1 VRYHPNIVR
10 TRFVTVLL
18 LSILTLAAGASA
30 QDPVAVAPALYKVE
44 VDNPWVRVLR
54 TTRGPRQTSPMHTH
68 PATVVVCLTDS
79 HQRVTTAN
87 GTVREVSH
95 KAGDV
100 VYNEP
105 VTHAEESL
113 SDQPLEAVVVEL
125 KPNAPRSAAER
136 RVTLDPV
143 KIDPKYHIVALE
155 NPRVRALRT
164 ILEPGIKS
172 PLHEHPHYVVVY
184 LTELHTTMELAD
196 GRQVDNPRR
205 PGEVAWRD
213 FMRHSTLNV
222 GRETAVEIQIELK

>member
-1 VRYHPNIVR
+1 MRYHPYIVR
-10 TRFVTVLL
+10 IGFVTTLL
-18 LSILTLAAGASA
+18 LGMAVMAAG
-30 QDPVAVAPALYKVE
+30 QDPVSVAPALYNVE
-44 VDNPWVRVLR
+44 VDNAWVRVLR
-54 TTRGPRQTSPMHTH
+54 TTRGPHGKSPMHSH

-100 VYNEP
+100 IYNEP
-105 VTHAEESL
+105 VTHAEDSL

-125 KPNAPRSAAER
+125 KPGAPNAATTN

-155 NPRVRALRT
+155 NSRVRALRT

-196 GRQVDNPRR
+196 GRVVDNPRR
-205 PGEVAWRD
+205 PGEVAWRE
-213 FMRHSTLNV
+213 FMKHSTLNV
-222 GRETAVEIQIELK
+222 GSKTAVEIQIELK

>member
-1 VRYHPNIVR
+1 VRYHPYIVQIG
-10 TRFVTVLL
+10 FVTVLL
-18 LSILTLAAGASA
+18 LAVAASATA
-30 QDPVAVAPALYKVE
+30 QDPVAVAPTLYKVE
-44 VDNPWVRVLR
+44 VDNAWVRVLR
-54 TTRGPRQTSPMHTH
+54 TTRAPHGRSPMHSH

-79 HQRVTTAN
+79 HQRVTNAN
-87 GTVREVSH
+87 GTVSDVSH
-95 KAGDV
+95 RAGDV
-100 VYNEP
+100 LYNEP

-125 KPNAPRSAAER
+125 KPNAPKSTAEP

-143 KIDPKYHIVALE
+143 KIAPKYYLVALE
-155 NPRVRALRT
+155 NARVRALRT

-196 GRQVDNPRR
+196 GRVVDNPRQ

-213 FMRHSTLNV
+213 FMKHATLNV
-222 GRETAVEIQIELK
+222 GKETAVEIQIELK